1 MKTIKSPRLLWCCV
15 VLPLLLA
22 GCNTGF
28 SQKDVNAMR
37 SLTPKQRDQV
47 GYELAAEL
55 RRTSLSDTKQYRIRD
70 IRYRSNSDTLV
81 YDVEMKGME
90 GYKPDAATRKRL
102 KQEGDKLIVQ
112 AACENRKMRSVVM
125 DARFGIEFRM
135 KNGSGV
141 ELMRPRIAPGG
152 CP

>member
-1 MKTIKSPRLLWCCV
+1 MKIVKSPWLWCCA
-15 VLPLLLA
+15 VLPILA
-22 GCNTGF
+22 ACHTGF
-28 SQKDVNAMR
+28 SQLDINAMR

-90 GYKPDAATRKRL
+90 GYKHDEEAKKRL

-135 KNGSGV
+135 KNGRGV